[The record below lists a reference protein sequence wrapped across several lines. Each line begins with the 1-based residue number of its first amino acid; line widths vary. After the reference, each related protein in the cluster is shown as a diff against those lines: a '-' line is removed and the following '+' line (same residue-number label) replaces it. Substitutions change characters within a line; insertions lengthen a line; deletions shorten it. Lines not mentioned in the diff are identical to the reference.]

1 VATEFNQ
8 LTASFSASC
17 RIVSLPS
24 NLVCRQEST
33 HGLVWGSPHEQF
45 GDCVSPHLYN
55 EALQGSWPVWK
66 RFNKDHEQRGRS
78 KPGWRVVESTTM
90 AWLVT
95 EADCQF
101 SFHCVV
107 MSTGDKSDQ
116 MGCRDE
122 SRGGMWLKT
131 SAWTGQCWW
140 LFILDNILSTADFW
154 CEFGGGML
162 VNIGS
167 YWVGVGRRHHNI
179 SRMILCHWQSITWL
193 PKIILAVNVT
203 VSRNKW
209 PF

>member
-90 AWLVT
+90 AWLLPKLTASSLSTVWSCPQVT
-95 EADCQF
+95 NLTRWD
-101 SFHCVV
+101 VV
-107 MSTGDKSDQ
+107 MKVVEVCDWKHQHELASVDGSLFWTTSCPRLTSDASL
-116 MGCRDE
+116 MEKC
-122 SRGGMWLKT
+122 
-131 SAWTGQCWW
+131 
-140 LFILDNILSTADFW
+140 
-154 CEFGGGML
+154 
-162 VNIGS
+162 
-167 YWVGVGRRHHNI
+167 
-179 SRMILCHWQSITWL
+179 
-193 PKIILAVNVT
+193 
-203 VSRNKW
+203 
-209 PF
+209 